1 MSAPGRPPRA
11 ASGMARRRARRRDTR
26 RLLLRGAAAL
36 GVAAVVFGGA
46 LWLLTSSRFA
56 VARVETDRYRFSDR
70 AELEWRLRWALGRN
84 IWRFDTAAFTDSLR
98 LLPWVRDAEVTR
110 LLPSTLH
117 VRLQE
122 WRPQVV
128 VAGGGDRDVLIENGR
143 RLRLPDLLPPLD
155 LPLLVDRVGD
165 RRRNL
170 PPRDAEM
177 LRELVE
183 AVRGTGLETAHP
195 VDFVL
200 RDERG
205 LSLVLA
211 GEGGRLIL
219 GREGFAARLT
229 RYLGVRDS
237 IPDSCIVDLRFQG
250 QVSVEKPAPPD
261 TTEPPREKDDHG
273 A

>member
-1 MSAPGRPPRA
+1 VNASGSPRRA
-11 ASGMARRRARRRDTR
+11 AAGMASRRVRRRDTR
-26 RLLLRGAAAL
+26 RLLVRGAIAL
-36 GVAAVVFGGA
+36 AIVVAVGGGA
-46 LWLLTSSRFA
+46 LWLLTAPKFA

-84 IWRFDTAAFTDSLR
+84 IWRFDTGAFTDSLR
-98 LLPWVRDAEVTR
+98 TLPWVRDAAVTR
-110 LLPSTLH
+110 LLPASLH
-117 VRLQE
+117 VRLLE
-122 WRPQVV
+122 WRPLVV
-128 VAGGGDRDVLIENGR
+128 VAGAGDRDVLVENGR

-165 RRRNL
+165 AGRGL
-170 PPRDAEM
+170 APRDAAV
-177 LRELVE
+177 LCELVE
-183 AVRGTGLETAHP
+183 AVRSTGLETAHP

-237 IPDSCIVDLRFQG
+237 IPDSSIVDLRFQR
-250 QVSVEKPAPPD
+250 QVTVEKPAPPD
-261 TTEPPREKDDHG
+261 TTEPPREKDGHG
-273 A
+273 T

>member
-1 MSAPGRPPRA
+1 MSAPGRLQRTA
-11 ASGMARRRARRRDTR
+11 AGMARRRVRRRDTR
-26 RLLLRGAAAL
+26 RLVVRGAVAL
-36 GVAAVVFGGA
+36 GIAVVVGGGL
-46 LWLLTSSRFA
+46 LWLLTAPKFA
-56 VARVETDRYRFSDR
+56 VARVETDRYRFTDR

-98 LLPWVRDAEVTR
+98 TLPWVRDAAVTR

-128 VAGGGDRDVLIENGR
+128 VAGAGDRDVLAENGR

-155 LPLLVDRVGD
+155 LPLLVDRVGAPG
-165 RRRNL
+165 RGL
-170 PPRDAEM
+170 APRDADM
-177 LRELVE
+177 LRDLVD

-219 GREGFAARLT
+219 GREGFTARLT

-273 A
+273 T